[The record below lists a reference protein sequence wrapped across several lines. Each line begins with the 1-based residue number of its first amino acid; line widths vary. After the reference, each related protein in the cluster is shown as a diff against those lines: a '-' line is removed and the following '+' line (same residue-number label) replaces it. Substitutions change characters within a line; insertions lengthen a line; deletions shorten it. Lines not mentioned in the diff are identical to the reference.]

1 VEGRGGTQQ
10 RDKILALRSSNL
22 KLVIACGGT
31 GGHLFPGIAVAE
43 AMEERGHATLLLIS
57 EKAIDREASKKYA
70 HLRFETVPA
79 VAKPSTLSPRMIP
92 FLFKVWT
99 TTRRCR
105 RMLREF
111 GADAVLGM
119 GGFTSLPP
127 VLAGHRLG
135 LKTFVHDSNAVPG
148 RSNVMTSRFCTRVL
162 LGMEEAGRFF
172 PKSEVSTVGTPVR
185 SELVSLPSREEAARE
200 LGLDPARP
208 VVAVVGGSQGARHLN
223 TLVAQAATAMAP
235 EVQFFHAAGPG
246 DYDRVAG
253 MASGRDGYRVVAFC
267 ARMAAVYAVADLMVC
282 RSGASSLTETAHAG
296 VPSLLVPY
304 PHAADDHQTK
314 NAEVFVRAGAA
325 RMWEERGLSAG
336 ALAAEMAA
344 ILGDRE
350 VLAAMAKA
358 ARGLAVDDAAVR
370 VCEVI
375 ETTCAV

>member
-1 VEGRGGTQQ
+1 M
-10 RDKILALRSSNL
+10 
-22 KLVIACGGT
+22 IACGGT

-43 AMEERGHATLLLIS
+43 AMEARGHETLLLIS

-70 HLRFETVPA
+70 HLRFEAVPA
-79 VAKPSTLSPRMIP
+79 VAKPPTLSPRMIP
-92 FLFKVWT
+92 FLFKLWT

-105 RMLREF
+105 RLLREF

-162 LGMEEAGRFF
+162 LGMRAAEEFF
-172 PKSEVSTVGTPVR
+172 PNSEVSVVGTPVR
-185 SELVSLPSREEAARE
+185 GELVSLPARGDAARA

-208 VVAVVGGSQGARHLN
+208 VVAVVGGSQGAKHLN
-223 TLVAQAATAMAP
+223 TLVAQAAALMAG

-246 DYDRVAG
+246 DYERVA
-253 MASGRDGYRVVAFC
+253 ALAKGRDGYRVVAFC
-267 ARMAAVYAVADLMVC
+267 ERMADVYAVADLMVC

-304 PHAADDHQTK
+304 PHAADDHQSK
-314 NAEVFVRAGAA
+314 NAEVFAHAGAA
-325 RMWEERGLSAG
+325 RMWQERDLTAE
-336 ALAAEMAA
+336 ALAAEMTA
-344 ILGDRE
+344 ILGDEE
-350 VLAAMAKA
+350 VLATMAKS
-358 ARGLAVDDAAVR
+358 ARGLAVADAAGR
-370 VCEVI
+370 VCEAI
-375 ETTCAV
+375 ETTCAA

>member
-1 VEGRGGTQQ
+1 VEPQQ
-10 RDKILALRSSNL
+10 LIDFLDILTSPL

-31 GGHLFPGIAVAE
+31 GGHLFPGIAVAQ
-43 AMEERGHATLLLIS
+43 AMEERGHQTLLLIS

-70 HLRFETVPA
+70 HLRFETVPG
-79 VAKPSTLSPRMIP
+79 VAKPSSLSPRMIP
-92 FLFKVWT
+92 FLIKVWT

-105 RMLREF
+105 RLLREF

-162 LGMEEAGRFF
+162 LGMEAAARFF
-172 PKSEVSTVGTPVR
+172 PNSKVTTVGTPVR
-185 SELVSLPSREEAARE
+185 NELVSLPARGEAAKE

-208 VVAVVGGSQGARHLN
+208 VVAVVGGSQGAKHLN
-223 TLVAQAATAMAP
+223 TLVVEAAAAMP
-235 EVQFFHAAGPG
+235 PDVQFFHAAGPL
-246 DYDRVAG
+246 DFERVA
-253 MASGRDGYRVVAFC
+253 ALAKGRDGYHVVAFC
-267 ARMAAVYAVADLMVC
+267 DRMADVYAVTDLMVC

-304 PHAADDHQTK
+304 PFAADDHQTK
-314 NAEVFVRAGAA
+314 NAEVFAQAGAA
-325 RMWEERGLSAG
+325 RMWPERELTAG
-336 ALAAEMAA
+336 ALAAEMGA
-344 ILGDRE
+344 ILGDRG
-350 VLAAMAKA
+350 VLTAMAKA
-358 ARGLAVDDAAVR
+358 ARGLAVDDAAAR

-375 ETTCAV
+375 ETTCAA